1 MRRGN
6 GTVVAG
12 AALAHAA
19 TAVVLLHGRG
29 ADAESML
36 GLADALALPNV
47 AYLAP
52 RAPGGSWYPQSFL
65 APFTA
70 NEPYLSRS
78 LAQVGSVFDEIT
90 AQGVP
95 AERIAIVGFSQG
107 GCLGL
112 EFAARNA
119 NGLGAVAG
127 LSAGLI
133 GPPGTPR
140 TYPGRREGL
149 RVLLGCSDVD
159 GHIPLAR
166 VHETAEVLHALG
178 ADVDTRIYPGM
189 GHTINADE
197 IQALRNLLAQRLV
210 TEPETEQPTQRRAAS

>member
-36 GLADALALPNV
+36 GLAETLALPNV

-52 RAPGGSWYPQSFL
+52 QAPDGSWYPYSFL
-65 APFTA
+65 APLAA
-70 NEPYLSRS
+70 NEPHLSRA
-78 LAQVGSVFDEIT
+78 LDQVGGLVDEIR
-90 AQGVP
+90 AQGIQ
-95 AERIAIVGFSQG
+95 AERIALVGFSQG
-107 GCLGL
+107 GCLAL

-119 NGLGAVAG
+119 IGLGAVAG

-140 TYPGRREGL
+140 DYPGHRNGL

-166 VHETAEVLHALG
+166 VHETEHVLRGLG
-178 ADVDTRIYPGM
+178 ADVDARIYPGM

-197 IQALRNLLAQRLV
+197 IQALRSLLAPRPDTGTV
-210 TEPETEQPTQRRAAS
+210 TEQTLNRRTA

>member
-1 MRRGN
+1 VRHRIE
-6 GTVVAG
+6 TVTAG

-29 ADAESML
+29 ADAGSML

-52 RAPGGSWYPQSFL
+52 QAPGGSWYPRSFL
-65 APFTA
+65 APFAA
-70 NEPYLSRS
+70 NEPYLSRA

-90 AQGVP
+90 SQGFP

-133 GPPGTPR
+133 GPPGTSR
-140 TYPGRREGL
+140 AYTGRRAGL

-166 VHETAEVLHALG
+166 VHETESVLRSLG
-178 ADVDTRIYPGM
+178 ADVDARIYPGM

-197 IQALRNLLAQRLV
+197 IQALRNLLAPRLE
-210 TEPETEQPTQRRAAS
+210 TETEQTLIRRTAS